1 LRLAVLA
8 LLTALLAG
16 LIALLLLLA
25 RLLPAL
31 LLATLLPGLIAL
43 LLLTRLLVL
52 ILAHSMSFQRW
63 RLPAR
68 VPHQR
73 FGASIVPRA
82 ADFECDGTRLR
93 KPSSHAG
100 KHGLRNARWDAICC
114 FGFWG
119 FRCRFCC

>member
-68 VPHQR
+68 VLINGSALR
-73 FGASIVPRA
+73 LFRA
-82 ADFECDGTRLR
+82 PPISNSMELGCVSRVLMQANTD
-93 KPSSHAG
+93 
-100 KHGLRNARWDAICC
+100 
-114 FGFWG
+114 
-119 FRCRFCC
+119 